1 MDPAVAASPAALHAM
16 PDAVIAPIVQAYAD
30 SINFVFFWTVP
41 VAAVGFIVA
50 WFLVERPLHD
60 AARGRAADMGEGF
73 GAPDPA
79 PSEER
84 LARMIA
90 DVMQRERKT
99 VFTDVYR
106 ATDSLLDRADAWAL
120 RQVYVLQRAGEG
132 ASVRKIAAAHRVP
145 PEVLTPVFTQ
155 AVRVGLLSVEK
166 GRLRMTPIGRAEFER
181 FIAAWRHWLDAHLDD
196 WDLTDPE
203 DREVFDKAVTRIAHE
218 ITAEE
223 AETWSR
229 PEEVATRT

>member
-1 MDPAVAASPAALHAM
+1 
-16 PDAVIAPIVQAYAD
+16 
-30 SINFVFFWTVP
+30 VP

-120 RQVYVLQRAGEG
+120 RQVYVLERAGEG

-203 DREVFDKAVTRIAHE
+203 DREVFDRAVTRIARA

-223 AETWSR
+223 SEHWNQPET
-229 PEEVATRT
+229 TRT